1 MEGRWTPMQRIKLE
15 VFKKFF
21 KKDLTGNEIDFL
33 IALTYVQDNRGIAR
47 GVFYRD
53 MMAVTGMSTQAF
65 YDCKRSLEEKGVIS
79 VQRKEQDYDITLIGN
94 DFSGY
99 TEEDYR
105 LGNVKYIRTNMKL
118 FRDTNWK
125 KLKPAQKL
133 LVMDLVNINTA
144 SNMRTYRIARK
155 KFVEKYTELL
165 QVTGRTLQKYMKF
178 LKLYFYV
185 GLKEGMYYITL
196 RKQFCRSVAK
206 TESDQVNRHL
216 LDTACRRNRIKE
228 PDERE
233 AADILTVISR
243 YRKEIRD
250 SFCDV
255 VDVFGKML
263 EVLNANIPNRSKWK
277 RRLKASLYHK
287 LLREELGLA

>member
-1 MEGRWTPMQRIKLE
+1 MQRIKLE
-15 VFKKFF
+15 LFKTFF
-21 KKDLTGNEIDFL
+21 EKNLTGNEIDFL
-33 IALTYVQDNRGIAR
+33 IALTYVQDNRGVAR

-65 YDCKRSLEEKGVIS
+65 YDCKRSLETKGVIS

-99 TEEDYR
+99 TEEDYQ

-118 FRDTNWK
+118 FRDINWN

-144 SNMRTYRIARK
+144 SSMRTYRITRK
-155 KFVEKYTELL
+155 KFIEKYTELL

-196 RKQFCRSVAK
+196 RKQFSSSITR
-206 TESDQVNRHL
+206 TESDEVNRHL
-216 LDTACRRNRIKE
+216 LNTACRRNRIKE
-228 PDERE
+228 QDEKE
-233 AADILTVISR
+233 AADILAVISR
-243 YRKEIRD
+243 YRKEIQN

-255 VDVFGKML
+255 IDIFEQMI
-263 EVLNANIPNRSKWK
+263 EVMNSSIPRRSKLK

-287 LLREELGLA
+287 LLREELGMA

>member
-1 MEGRWTPMQRIKLE
+1 MQRIKLE

-21 KKDLTGNEIDFL
+21 EKNLTGNEIDFL

-79 VQRKEQDYDITLIGN
+79 VQRREQDYDITLIGN

-99 TEEDYR
+99 PEEDYR

-144 SNMRTYRIARK
+144 SSMRTYRIARK

-196 RKQFCRSVAK
+196 RK
-206 TESDQVNRHL
+206 HL

>member
-1 MEGRWTPMQRIKLE
+1 MQRIKLE
-15 VFKKFF
+15 VFKEFF
-21 KKDLTGNEIDFL
+21 KKNLTGNEIDFL

-79 VQRKEQDYDITLIGN
+79 VQRREQDYDITLIGN

-144 SNMRTYRIARK
+144 SSMRTYRIARK

-165 QVTGRTLQKYMKF
+165 QVTGRTLQKYMNF

-185 GLKEGMYYITL
+185 GLKDGMYYITL

-233 AADILTVISR
+233 AADILAVISR
-243 YRKEIRD
+243 YRKEIQD
-250 SFCDV
+250 NFCDV
-255 VDVFGKML
+255 VDVFRKML
-263 EVLNANIPNRSKWK
+263 EVLNANIPNRLKWK

-287 LLREELGLA
+287 LLKEELGLA

>member
-1 MEGRWTPMQRIKLE
+1 MEGRWTSMQRIKLE
-15 VFKKFF
+15 LFKTFF
-21 KKDLTGNEIDFL
+21 EKNLTGNEIDFL
-33 IALTYVQDNRGIAR
+33 IALTYVQDNRGVAR

-65 YDCKRSLEEKGVIS
+65 YDCKRSLETKGVIS

-99 TEEDYR
+99 TEEDYQ

-118 FRDTNWK
+118 FRDINWN

-144 SNMRTYRIARK
+144 SSMRTYRITRK
-155 KFVEKYTELL
+155 KFIEKYTELL

-196 RKQFCRSVAK
+196 RKQFSSSITR
-206 TESDQVNRHL
+206 TESDEVNRHL
-216 LDTACRRNRIKE
+216 LNTACRRNRIKE
-228 PDERE
+228 QDEKE
-233 AADILTVISR
+233 AADILAVISR
-243 YRKEIRD
+243 YRKEIQN

-255 VDVFGKML
+255 IDIFEQMI
-263 EVLNANIPNRSKWK
+263 EVMNASIPRRSKWK
-277 RRLKASLYHK
+277 GSTSC
-287 LLREELGLA
+287 G

>member
-1 MEGRWTPMQRIKLE
+1 MEGRWTSMQRIKLE
-15 VFKKFF
+15 LFKTFF
-21 KKDLTGNEIDFL
+21 EKNLTGNEIDFL
-33 IALTYVQDNRGIAR
+33 IALTYVQDNRGVAR

-65 YDCKRSLEEKGVIS
+65 YDCKRSLETKGVIS

-99 TEEDYR
+99 TEEDYQ

-118 FRDTNWK
+118 FRDINWN

-144 SNMRTYRIARK
+144 SSMRTYRITRK
-155 KFVEKYTELL
+155 KFIEKYTELL

-196 RKQFCRSVAK
+196 RKQFSSSITR
-206 TESDQVNRHL
+206 TESDEVNRHL
-216 LDTACRRNRIKE
+216 LNTACRRNRIKE
-228 PDERE
+228 QDEKE
-233 AADILTVISR
+233 AADILAVISR
-243 YRKEIRD
+243 YRKEIQN

-255 VDVFGKML
+255 IDIFEQMI
-263 EVLNANIPNRSKWK
+263 EVMNASISRRSKWK

-287 LLREELGLA
+287 LLREELGMA

>member
-1 MEGRWTPMQRIKLE
+1 MEGRWTSMQRIKLE
-15 VFKKFF
+15 LFKTFF
-21 KKDLTGNEIDFL
+21 EKNLTGNEIDFL
-33 IALTYVQDNRGIAR
+33 IALTYVQDNRGVAR

-65 YDCKRSLEEKGVIS
+65 YDCKRSLEIKGVIS

-99 TEEDYR
+99 TEEDYQ

-118 FRDTNWK
+118 FRDINWN

-144 SNMRTYRIARK
+144 SSMRTYRITRK
-155 KFVEKYTELL
+155 KFIEKYTELL

-196 RKQFCRSVAK
+196 RKQFSSSITR
-206 TESDQVNRHL
+206 TESDEVNRHL
-216 LDTACRRNRIKE
+216 LNTACRRNRIKE
-228 PDERE
+228 QDEKE
-233 AADILTVISR
+233 AADILAVISR
-243 YRKEIRD
+243 YRKEIQN

-255 VDVFGKML
+255 IDIFEQMI
-263 EVLNANIPNRSKWK
+263 EVMNASIPRRSKWK

-287 LLREELGLA
+287 LLREELGMA

>member
-1 MEGRWTPMQRIKLE
+1 MQRIKLE
-15 VFKKFF
+15 LFKTFF
-21 KKDLTGNEIDFL
+21 EKNLTGNEIDFL
-33 IALTYVQDNRGIAR
+33 IALTYVQDNRGVAR

-65 YDCKRSLEEKGVIS
+65 YDCKRSLETKGVIS

-99 TEEDYR
+99 TEEDYQ

-118 FRDTNWK
+118 FRDINWN

-144 SNMRTYRIARK
+144 SSMRTYRITRK
-155 KFVEKYTELL
+155 KFIEKYTELL

-196 RKQFCRSVAK
+196 RKQFSSSITR
-206 TESDQVNRHL
+206 TESDEVNRHL
-216 LDTACRRNRIKE
+216 LNTACRRNRIKE
-228 PDERE
+228 QDEKE
-233 AADILTVISR
+233 AADILAVISR
-243 YRKEIRD
+243 YRKEIQN

-255 VDVFGKML
+255 IDIFEQMI
-263 EVLNANIPNRSKWK
+263 EVMNASIPSRSKWK

-287 LLREELGLA
+287 LLREELGMA

>member
-1 MEGRWTPMQRIKLE
+1 MEGRWTSMQRIKLE
-15 VFKKFF
+15 LFKTFF
-21 KKDLTGNEIDFL
+21 EKNLTGNEIDFL
-33 IALTYVQDNRGIAR
+33 IALTYVQDNRGVAR

-65 YDCKRSLEEKGVIS
+65 YDCKRSLETKGVIS

-99 TEEDYR
+99 TEEDYQ

-118 FRDTNWK
+118 FRDINWN

-144 SNMRTYRIARK
+144 SSMRTYRITRK
-155 KFVEKYTELL
+155 KFIEKYTELL

-196 RKQFCRSVAK
+196 RKQFSSSITR
-206 TESDQVNRHL
+206 TESDEVNRHL
-216 LDTACRRNRIKE
+216 LNTACRRNRIKE
-228 PDERE
+228 QDEKE
-233 AADILTVISR
+233 AADILAVISR
-243 YRKEIRD
+243 YRKEIQN

-255 VDVFGKML
+255 IDIFEQMI
-263 EVLNANIPNRSKWK
+263 EVMNATDIEHIHFPD
-277 RRLKASLYHK
+277 LQP
-287 LLREELGLA
+287 